1 MEGSKFIN
9 SLKDKILDD
18 IYSCLPAK
26 ITKVYDDKKIDA
38 QPLFT
43 LSGNK
48 LPQVV
53 QIPLLFM
60 GNGTSIINIESK
72 VGDYVLLLVADYD
85 IDNLVIDGKNKE
97 VNTQG
102 KHNIDDCFA
111 LPFSFT
117 PFNSTK
123 SQVNKIN
130 ISTGG
135 DITIESS
142 NLIKLGE
149 GATEGV
155 ALGDSLKSWLDSHSH
170 NYSWTHDGGSGTTDA
185 PLSGSPETSN
195 KVVVE

>member
-1 MEGSKFIN
+1 MEGTKYID
-9 SLKDKILDD
+9 SLKDKLLDD

-26 ITKVYDDKKIDA
+26 ITKVYSVNKIDA

-43 LSGNK
+43 VSGNK

-53 QIPLLFM
+53 QVPLLFM
-60 GNGTSIINIESK
+60 GNDNSIISIESK

-102 KHNIDDCFA
+102 KHNINDCFA

-123 SQVNKIN
+123 NQVNKISIN
-130 ISTGG
+130 TSG
-135 DITIESS
+135 DVTIESS

-170 NYSWTHDGGSGTTDA
+170 SYSWNDVGGSGTTDPPA
-185 PLSGSPETSN
+185 SSSPATSN